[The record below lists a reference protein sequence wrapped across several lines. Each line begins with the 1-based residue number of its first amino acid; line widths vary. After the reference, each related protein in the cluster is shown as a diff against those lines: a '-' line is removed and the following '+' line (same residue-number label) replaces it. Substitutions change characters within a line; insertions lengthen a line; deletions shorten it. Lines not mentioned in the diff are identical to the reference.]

1 MSNARNVAL
10 QGCFRAFSIA
20 GIPFYF
26 YYNFPLF
33 ALVVLVVARQGDVA
47 AAVGFIAGYAVTLFA
62 HEGAHAAAAR
72 YFGCKVFSIR
82 IGMSGGLCRFESTRD
97 VRKLAWVF
105 VAGVLAQAVLL
116 LGMLFWLAVFGVPQG
131 GMGYGLVLSL
141 VVYNAA
147 ILVLSII
154 PRKPEFGIPSDGY
167 QLRQL
172 YLHAY
177 KGAPHPYPPLTFVPP
192 EQSPVF
198 PPETTL
204 LSVAE
209 LVPQGFALGIEIFN
223 DHSTPMDFV
232 LTTLARHVAQDEG
245 DALAMMAKIHNMG
258 GLLLPLPRME
268 LAEQAAAL
276 ITAHAR
282 EQGHSFTCRAVAVG
296 NAASAI

>member
-1 MSNARNVAL
+1 MSHARNVAF
-10 QGCFRAFSIA
+10 QGYYRAFSIA

-26 YYNFPLF
+26 HYSFPLF
-33 ALVVLVVARQGDVA
+33 GLMVLLVARQGDVA
-47 AAVGFIAGYAVTLFA
+47 GAAGFIAGYAATLFA

-82 IGMSGGLCRFESTRD
+82 IGMNGGVCRFELTRD
-97 VRKLAWVF
+97 VRKLAWVL

-116 LGMLFWLAVFGVPQG
+116 LGMLLWLAVFGVPHG
-131 GMGYGLVLSL
+131 GVGRGLVLSL
-141 VVYNAA
+141 VVYNAT

-154 PRKPEFGIPSDGY
+154 PRKPEVGIPSDGY
-167 QLRQL
+167 KLLQL
-172 YLHAY
+172 YRHAY
-177 KGAPHPYPPLTFVPP
+177 KGAPHPYPPLTLVPP

-198 PPETTL
+198 PPETSL

-209 LVPQGFALGIEIFN
+209 LVPQGFALGIEILN
-223 DHSTPMDFV
+223 DHSTPMNFV
-232 LTTLARHVAQDEG
+232 LSTLARHVAQDEAE
-245 DALAMMAKIHNMG
+245 ALAMMAKIHNVG

-268 LAEQAAAL
+268 LAEQTAAS